1 MINQM
6 VNPADDVCR
15 SYIHATNLYE
25 ARLPLRALYAVEGPS
40 RGFDGFDK
48 CIVWG
53 VLADD
58 SLCCGWETDGEKK
71 KYTLKVHRVRLASIK
86 Q

>member
-40 RGFDGFDK
+40 RGFDGFDN
-48 CIVWG
+48 
-53 VLADD
+53 VLEY
-58 SLCCGWETDGEKK
+58 SLGCSRGRFTVLRLGDTWRKE
-71 KYTLKVHRVRLASIK
+71 KVHAKSS
-86 Q
+86 